1 MDNTP
6 MDETNY
12 GKSRNHAVRSN
23 RVSGR
28 NQAPECY
35 MGGHGKRVRSVRGEG
50 ENPRRSSE

>member
-1 MDNTP
+1 MDNKP

-28 NQAPECY
+28 NQAPEYY